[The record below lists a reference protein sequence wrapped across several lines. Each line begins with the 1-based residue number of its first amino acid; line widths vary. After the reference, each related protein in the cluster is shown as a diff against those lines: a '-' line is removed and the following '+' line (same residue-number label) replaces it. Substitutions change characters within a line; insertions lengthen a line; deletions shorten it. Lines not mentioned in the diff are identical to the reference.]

1 MLRKI
6 FLLIPLVTVFSFCL
20 AQDSII
26 QLLPTTSFGKGKTV
40 MQALNDRHSARE
52 FTDKEL
58 SLQQLSDLL
67 WAANGINRKEINK
80 RTAPTAMNKQEIDVY
95 VFLKNGIYLYD
106 ASNLLLRLIV
116 AGDHRA
122 AAGIQDYVAT
132 APVNLVYVADY
143 DKMGTGSEESKQVY
157 AAADAA
163 FIGENVY
170 LFCSAFG
177 LACVFRAYIDKDA
190 VAGLLKLKERQ
201 KVVFAQT
208 VGFPAK

>member
-1 MLRKI
+1 ML
-6 FLLIPLVTVFSFCL
+6 LLLAGVFSIGF

-26 QLLPTTSFGKGKTV
+26 QLLPTTSFNSGKTV
-40 MQALNDRHSARE
+40 MQALNDRHSTRE
-52 FTDKEL
+52 FSDKEL
-58 SLQQLSDLL
+58 NLLQLSDLL
-67 WAANGINRKEINK
+67 WAANGINRKEKNK

-95 VFLKNGIYLYD
+95 VFLKTGIYLYD
-106 ASNLLLRLIV
+106 AHALQLILIT

-122 AAGIQDYVAT
+122 AAGMQDYVAT

-143 DKMGTGSEESKQVY
+143 SKMGGDEESKKIY
-157 AAADAA
+157 SSADAA

-170 LFCSAFG
+170 LFCSAFD
-177 LACVFRAYIDKDA
+177 LACVFRAYVDKDA
-190 VAGLLKLKERQ
+190 VAGLLKLKEKQ